1 MSINYK
7 NLILYLKLP
16 IYIKKHNNWKIFL
29 ALFCCTFFFFFFF
42 FFFKKK
48 KKKKK
53 NNKKN

>member
-29 ALFCCTFFFFFFF
+29 ALFCCTFFFFFIFYY
-42 FFFKKK
+42 FKKK

-53 NNKKN
+53 KN